1 MRRQPLLFLAPWGR
15 KGPILRREAKQDG
28 EVRAL
33 YPQSVLIYAGSWER
47 VKLRHCMRQGAKIG
61 SARALRREETIAE
74 KRLWEQLRNRTL
86 EGFKFSRQVP
96 IGPYIVDFVCRDQR
110 LIVEVDGATHTT
122 ENELAND
129 NRRTGFL
136 KSESYTVI
144 RFQNDEIMSGM
155 DEVLTLILQALRNF
169 PRQ

>member
-1 MRRQPLLFLAPWGR
+1 
-15 KGPILRREAKQDG
+15 
-28 EVRAL
+28 
-33 YPQSVLIYAGSWER
+33 
-47 VKLRHCMRQGAKIG
+47 MRQGAKIG

-110 LIVEVDGATHTT
+110 LIVEVDGATHAT

>member
-1 MRRQPLLFLAPWGR
+1 ME
-15 KGPILRREAKQDG
+15 KGKTHSLHETG
-28 EVRAL
+28 
-33 YPQSVLIYAGSWER
+33 
-47 VKLRHCMRQGAKIG
+47 CMRQGAKVG
-61 SARALRREETIAE
+61 FARALRREQTLAE

-86 EGFKFSRQVP
+86 DGFKFSRQVP
-96 IGPYIVDFVCRDQR
+96 IGPYIADFVCRDQR
-110 LIVEVDGATHTT
+110 LIVEVDGATHST
-122 ENELAND
+122 EDELTSD

-136 KSESYTVI
+136 KSESYNVI